1 MEDAEK
7 TAEQEPN
14 EAPEQAKDTKKRRKR
29 STARLLGELGIKLAV
44 IAAAVFAL
52 LTFVIGLTI
61 HYGNNMFPAIKDG
74 DLVIAYR
81 LQDPYLNAAV
91 LYKRDGATCTGRV
104 VGMPGD
110 VIDIT
115 QEGAITVNGI
125 APAEEIFY
133 ATTPAES
140 GGIQYPYTV
149 PEGSVFILN
158 DFRADT
164 NDSRSFG
171 AVDKG
176 DVMGPVLLTIRRR
189 GF

>member
-1 MEDAEK
+1 MADVSK
-7 TAEQEPN
+7 TAEDLAGESLAQVKATP
-14 EAPEQAKDTKKRRKR
+14 KKRKK
-29 STARLLGELGIKLAV
+29 STSQLLLALLIKLAV
-44 IAAAVFAL
+44 IAAVAWAL
-52 LTFVIGLTI
+52 LALVVGLTI

-74 DLVIAYR
+74 DLVISYR

-91 LYKRDGATCTGRV
+91 LYKHDGATCTGRV

-110 VIDIT
+110 VIEIT
-115 QEGAITVNGI
+115 EEGAITVNGI
-125 APAEEIFY
+125 TPAEEIFY